1 MAHRLV
7 LDRTHRGSVLSIE
20 GIRMRLIGLA
30 RIFDS
35 LNWVISLTLLL
46 DLDGDFGTGSARD
59 AWVVINVDN
68 GIPVGIGLAM
78 PFRIHLVRKH
88 FYAVR

>member
-7 LDRTHRGSVLSIE
+7 LDRTIRGSVNRIE

-46 DLDGDFGTGSARD
+46 DHDGDGRRS
-59 AWVVINVDN
+59 VVINVDD
-68 GIPVGIGLAM
+68 GIPVGIGFAM
-78 PFRIHLVRKH
+78 PVRIHGVLREH

>member
-7 LDRTHRGSVLSIE
+7 LDRTIRGSVNRIE

-35 LNWVISLTLLL
+35 LNWVISPTLLL
-46 DLDGDFGTGSARD
+46 DLDGDFRRS
-59 AWVVINVDN
+59 VVIHVED
-68 GIPVGIGLAM
+68 GISIAIGFTMLA
-78 PFRIHLVRKH
+78 RVHEVLREH
-88 FYAVR
+88 FYAVAVR